1 MIRIGTLI
9 CFSAQGV
16 ELLLVH
22 QSMSLTESLARMAL
36 LVRKDVSVRNKVPFD
51 RVLSSFA
58 FCVTGTRTER
68 TTSVTIEPSFL
79 SSLRGSTV
87 PGCTLIEKSLSR
99 ARAR

>member
-16 ELLLVH
+16 ELLLEH
-22 QSMSLTESLARMAL
+22 QSMSLTESLARIAL
-36 LVRKDVSVRNKVPFD
+36 FESQDVVVRNSVPLAK
-51 RVLSSFA
+51 VLSSLA
-58 FCVTGTRTER
+58 FSVIGTRTER
-68 TTSVTIEPSFL
+68 TTSVTTEPSFL

-87 PGCTLIEKSLSR
+87 PGCTLIEKSLRR